1 MDMADLL
8 GATKALLEGKLL
20 LTTKALGDFGTDFFD
35 VSKTFDSVYRSRGFG
50 TVNVLLPGLPFFTPR
65 KHQEILG
72 FLLFSGG
79 SEKEATGSS
88 GLKS

>member
-1 MDMADLL
+1 MNMAHLL
-8 GATKALLEGKLL
+8 GATKALLGGKLI
-20 LTTKALGDFGTDFFD
+20 LTTKALGDFDTDFFD

-65 KHQEILG
+65 KQEILG
-72 FLLFSGG
+72 FLMFSVGN
-79 SEKEATGSS
+79 EKEATGSS

>member
-35 VSKTFDSVYRSRGFG
+35 ISKTFDSVYRSRGFG
-50 TVNVLLPGLPFFTPR
+50 TVNVLLPGLPFLTPR
-65 KHQEILG
+65 KQEILG
-72 FLLFSGG
+72 FLLFSGR

>member
-79 SEKEATGSS
+79 MKRKQQAAVG
-88 GLKS
+88 